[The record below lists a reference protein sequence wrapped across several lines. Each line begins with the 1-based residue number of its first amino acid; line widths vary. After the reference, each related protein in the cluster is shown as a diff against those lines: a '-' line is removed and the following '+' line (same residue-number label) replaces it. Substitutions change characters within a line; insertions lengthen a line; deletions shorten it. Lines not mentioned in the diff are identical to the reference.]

1 MALDDICDWFATTPN
16 LPSFV
21 RKYID
26 RAFLQSAGAWI
37 NVRDRLERHY
47 VMTPLGYACMQNN
60 PSIAELLCDIGR
72 GGDINEPDTRYGD
85 TPLHHVCR
93 EGAMEACEWLISKG
107 ANVTVTNSIEATPLI
122 AACMHGHKDVGALV
136 LAASMPPPR
145 LYIPFFVAF
154 RCFNR
159 NKATAVCTW
168 LIQIGAVDHTWNMR
182 EILTCFN
189 PQSRELQDRKA
200 VLLSWARTSLQ
211 DAAAFRLARR
221 GLSVVPESVHGT
233 IASFIGED
241 VENSDSLEHIRAF
254 LQVILQTFK
263 VTGAKARQNHRT
275 HKNMFTDIK

>member
-1 MALDDICDWFATTPN
+1 MALDDICDWFATTSK

-60 PSIAELLCDIGR
+60 PSIADLLCDIGR
-72 GGDINEPDTRYGD
+72 GDDINEPDTRYGD

-93 EGAMEACEWLISKG
+93 QGALEACEWLISKG
-107 ANVTVTNSIEATPLI
+107 ANVTATNSSEATPLI
-122 AACMHGHKDVGALV
+122 TACINGHKDVGALV
-136 LAASMPPPR
+136 LAASMPLPR
-145 LYIPFFVAF
+145 LYLPFYAAF

-159 NKATAVCTW
+159 NKAIAVCTW

-182 EILTCFN
+182 EISTCFY
-189 PQSRELQDRKA
+189 PQSRELPQELQDRKA

-221 GLSVVPESVHGT
+221 GLFVVPESVHGT

-241 VENSDSLEHIRAF
+241 VENSASLGHIRAF
-254 LQVILQTFK
+254 LQVILKTFK
-263 VTGAKARQNHRT
+263 FTGAKARTER
-275 HKNMFTDIK
+275 KNMFPN